1 MYCYLKYVWKKNKTL
16 NHTLFFCT
24 YKVTK
29 KHVIL
34 EFKILGKRN
43 LKIEILFKCWKIYFE
58 WKSLKNLEVLTIFTW
73 WNFDYVQQIF
83 HQGCHFTWKNMEFDN
98 LGKKKTWNLRN
109 FEKNLDFEQK
119 TWKNLEFLRILTCS
133 VIKFRFD

>member
-1 MYCYLKYVWKKNKTL
+1 MFGKKIKLWIT
-16 NHTLFFCT
+16 HFFFCT

-43 LKIEILFKCWKIYFE
+43 LKFEILFKCWKIYFE

-98 LGKKKTWNLRN
+98 LGKKNLEFKKLWKKPWKTWN
-109 FEKNLDFEQK
+109 FEQK
-119 TWKNLEFLRILTCS
+119 TWKNLEFKKILTCL
-133 VIKFRFD
+133 VVKF